1 VLGSQPAGFSPYS
14 PCCFREGYACKPGVA
29 GKVRLL
35 DPISREFFLSSCST
49 EICFGDAAR
58 DSLSLR
64 TTHNRSIRDD
74 RRFRS
79 HQCSEARVL
88 AQGCELTVF
97 VHVFEVPVTLLF
109 GFLEIVQRKVRD
121 AGSGVELGENI
132 IVVGL
137 VLRRSQLDLNSRVR
151 ASVEDV
157 GIELD
162 GLGIVLD
169 CLLKLFLAEIGMA
182 KVAVVGGG
190 IVFSLIAFWYCRMA
204 AP

>member
-1 VLGSQPAGFSPYS
+1 VQRSEG
-14 PCCFREGYACKPGVA
+14 PC
-29 GKVRLL
+29 
-35 DPISREFFLSSCST
+35 
-49 EICFGDAAR
+49 AR
-58 DSLSLR
+58 LR
-64 TTHNRSIRDD
+64 TH
-74 RRFRS
+74 
-79 HQCSEARVL
+79 CL
-88 AQGCELTVF
+88 

-182 KVAVVGGG
+182 KV
-190 IVFSLIAFWYCRMA
+190 L
-204 AP
+204 